1 MHELLHFSHSFSIL
15 NVGAPPS
22 RSPIPKSGLAGFAY
36 RRGALAQQLN
46 SQHVWLQFDVSVLL
60 GPEV

>member
-1 MHELLHFSHSFSIL
+1 MHELLHFSHSVSIL

-22 RSPIPKSGLAGFAY
+22 RSPILKSGLAGFAY

-46 SQHVWLQFDVSVLL
+46 S
-60 GPEV
+60 